1 MLSPA
6 LLFVAAIAGED
17 PIERIAVQG
26 HYRSLY
32 VNEAPTSVSVLTSD
46 AMGQRHGTHMEDV
59 LNVIPNLNFSSGS
72 SRARF
77 LQIRGIGERSQFV
90 DPINPSV
97 GILID
102 GINYSGLGQA
112 AQLFDIS
119 QVEVYRGPQ
128 SGRFGADG
136 MAGMLVLESTAA
148 RAEFDGFWQIGAAN
162 YGAVEGGVAVGG
174 ELGALG
180 RARLSVYQQAD
191 DGFTENTY
199 LQRDDTQSRSERI
212 ARFNVWTDL
221 ADHWQLRSTAH
232 LYRQDNGYDAFSLDN
247 TRQTLSDEP
256 GEDDAT
262 MKAARLALTYSGA
275 ETHETVFSYSVL
287 STDTLYSYDEDW
299 SYVGIAP
306 GWEYSST
313 DAYWRERLDHTLEA
327 RWLSTQPINVMGLA
341 TDWVVGW
348 YHLSRDESLRR
359 EFMNWD
365 TYADDTFN
373 SDYESKRHAL
383 YGEVTQYVSDRWQLT
398 TGLRLER
405 YRNAYDDSNSVAVT
419 PRDTMLGGRVS
430 LSYNP
435 AVGRMM
441 YLTWSR
447 GYKTGGVNAEALG
460 KATDNPELEAFLLQ
474 RSSFAPE
481 YLTSLEAGYKFINA
495 DDTLSLNV
503 ALFAQNRDDV
513 QLKSWINRAQ
523 TFIGY
528 IENAAGGKVHGL
540 EAELNLELTPQ
551 LWWFANVGLLETEI
565 EGFITEDGIDMEGRE
580 QAQAPGYQ
588 VNTGIK
594 WQVTEN
600 LSATV
605 QVDSK
610 DSFYFSDSHNS
621 QSESYNLLHA
631 SLKWQLDAW
640 RITLWGRNLT
650 DEDYATRGFFFGNDP
665 RDEYQP
671 TTYVQWGEPR
681 RIGITFNYAM

>member
-6 LLFVAAIAGED
+6 LLLLASVASED

-26 HYRSLY
+26 QYRSVY

-46 AMGQRHGTHMEDV
+46 VIGQRHGTHMEEV
-59 LNVIPNLNFSSGS
+59 LNIIPNLNFSSGS

-136 MAGMLVLESTAA
+136 MAGMLVLESTQAGTQ
-148 RAEFDGFWQIGAAN
+148 FDGFWQLGAAN
-162 YGAVEGGVAVGG
+162 YGAVEGGFAAGG

-180 RARLSVYQQAD
+180 RARLSVHQQAD

-212 ARFNVWTDL
+212 ARFNLWTEL
-221 ADHWQLRSTAH
+221 ADTWQLRSTAH

-256 GEDDAT
+256 GQDDAT
-262 MKAARLALTYSGA
+262 MKAARMALSYTGA
-275 ETHETVFSYSVL
+275 DTHETVLSYSIM
-287 STDTLYSYDEDW
+287 SADTVYSYDEDW

-313 DAYWRERLDHTLEA
+313 DAYWRDRQDQTFEA
-327 RWLSTQPINVMGLA
+327 RWLSTQPATMFGVP

-348 YHLSRDESLRR
+348 YYLDRTENLKR

-365 TYADDTFN
+365 TYMDDMFV
-373 SDYESKRHAL
+373 SDYASKRNAL
-383 YGEVTQYVSDRWQLT
+383 YAEVTQNLSEQWQLI

-405 YRNAYDDSNSVAVT
+405 YRNAYQDSNAVAVN
-419 PRDTMLGGRVS
+419 PKDTMVGGRIS
-430 LSYNP
+430 LNYKP
-435 AVGRMM
+435 ALGHMA
-441 YLTWSR
+441 YITWSR

-460 KATDNPELEAFLLQ
+460 KATDNPELEEFLLQ

-481 YLTSLEAGYKFINA
+481 YLTSLEAGYKYINA

-528 IENAAGGKVHGL
+528 IENAAGGKVQGL
-540 EAELNLELTPQ
+540 EAELNLKLTPQ
-551 LWWFANVGLLETEI
+551 LSWFTNVGLLDTKI
-565 EGFITEDGIDMEGRE
+565 EGFVTEDGVDMEGRD
-580 QAQAPGYQ
+580 QAQAPNYQ
-588 VNTGIK
+588 VNTGIH
-594 WQVTEN
+594 WQFN
-600 LSATV
+600 NDISATV
-605 QVDSK
+605 QIDSK

-621 QSESYNLLHA
+621 QSDAFSLLHA
-631 SLKWQLDAW
+631 SLQWQLNAW
-640 RITLWGRNLT
+640 HIKLWGRNLT
-650 DEDYATRGFFFGNDP
+650 NEDYATRGFYFGNDP

-681 RIGITFNYAM
+681 RVGITFNYAM

>member
-6 LLFVAAIAGED
+6 LLFVAAVAADD
-17 PIERIAVQG
+17 PVERIAVQG
-26 HYRSLY
+26 QYRSLY

-46 AMGQRHGTHMEDV
+46 AIGQRHGTHMEDV
-59 LNVIPNLNFSSGS
+59 LNVVPNLNFSSGS

-136 MAGMLVLESTAA
+136 MAGMLILESTKA
-148 RAEFDGFWQIGAAN
+148 RDKFDGFWQLGAAN
-162 YGAVEGGVAVGG
+162 YGAVEGGFAAGG

-212 ARFNVWTDL
+212 ARFNLWTDI

-262 MKAARLALTYSGA
+262 MKAARMALTYSGA

-287 STDTLYSYDEDW
+287 SADTLYSYDEDW

-327 RWLSTQPINVMGLA
+327 RWLSTQPIDLMGLS
-341 TDWVVGW
+341 TDWVIGW
-348 YHLSRDESLRR
+348 YHLSRAENLRR

-365 TYADDTFN
+365 TYADDM
-373 SDYESKRHAL
+373 
-383 YGEVTQYVSDRWQLT
+383 LT
-398 TGLRLER
+398 VIT
-405 YRNAYDDSNSVAVT
+405 
-419 PRDTMLGGRVS
+419 
-430 LSYNP
+430 
-435 AVGRMM
+435 
-441 YLTWSR
+441 
-447 GYKTGGVNAEALG
+447 KVNATHFTA
-460 KATDNPELEAFLLQ
+460 
-474 RSSFAPE
+474 
-481 YLTSLEAGYKFINA
+481 
-495 DDTLSLNV
+495 
-503 ALFAQNRDDV
+503 
-513 QLKSWINRAQ
+513 KSPNI
-523 TFIGY
+523 
-528 IENAAGGKVHGL
+528 
-540 EAELNLELTPQ
+540 
-551 LWWFANVGLLETEI
+551 
-565 EGFITEDGIDMEGRE
+565 
-580 QAQAPGYQ
+580 
-588 VNTGIK
+588 
-594 WQVTEN
+594 
-600 LSATV
+600 
-605 QVDSK
+605 
-610 DSFYFSDSHNS
+610 
-621 QSESYNLLHA
+621 
-631 SLKWQLDAW
+631 
-640 RITLWGRNLT
+640 
-650 DEDYATRGFFFGNDP
+650 
-665 RDEYQP
+665 
-671 TTYVQWGEPR
+671 
-681 RIGITFNYAM
+681 